1 MSYVI
6 GLTGNMGTGKSTVL
20 QILRELGAQVIDADA
35 VTRQVM
41 RRGEPAFD
49 AIVAEFGPEVV
60 GPDGELDRAALA
72 RRVFSD
78 PAALRRLEEIV
89 HPATVARVR
98 EEIARATAPVV
109 VVEAI
114 KLLEAGM
121 ARELCDAVWVVD
133 APEEVCI
140 ARLAAGRGISPE
152 EARRR
157 LAAQTPQAEKRAA
170 ADVVI
175 DNSGDLEETRRQVLE
190 AWQALPVWGRAG
202 KHQGSKDTMRM
213 VLEQLRRFWERHPRL
228 SSWVLLSAGMLAVF
242 FWAARDVSATPAQR
256 LVMAASTVLLAG
268 ACVWIIYWE

>member
-1 MSYVI
+1 MKYVI
-6 GLTGNMGTGKSTVL
+6 GLTGNIGTGKSTVL
-20 QILRELGAQVIDADA
+20 RILRELGAYVIDADA
-35 VTRQVM
+35 ITRRVM

-49 AIVAEFGPEVV
+49 AIAAAFGPEVV

-72 RRVFSD
+72 QQVFSD

-89 HPATVARVR
+89 HPAVIARVR
-98 EEIARATAPVV
+98 EEIAQAAAPVV

-157 LAAQTPQAEKRAA
+157 LAAQTSQADKRAA

-175 DNSGDLEETRRQVLE
+175 DNSGDLEETRRQVLA
-190 AWQALPVWGRAG
+190 AWQALPIWKTRE
-202 KHQGSKDTMRM
+202 H
-213 VLEQLRRFWERHPRL
+213 
-228 SSWVLLSAGMLAVF
+228 
-242 FWAARDVSATPAQR
+242 
-256 LVMAASTVLLAG
+256 ASG
-268 ACVWIIYWE
+268 ENE

>member
-1 MSYVI
+1 MKYVI
-6 GLTGNMGTGKSTVL
+6 GLTGNIGTGKSTVL
-20 QILRELGAQVIDADA
+20 RMLRELGAHVIDADA

-49 AIVAEFGPEVV
+49 AIVEAFGRDVL

-72 RRVFSD
+72 QRVFSD

-89 HPATVARVR
+89 HPAAVARVR
-98 EEIARATAPVV
+98 EEIAGTAAPVV

-140 ARLAAGRGISPE
+140 ARLAAGRGISAE

-175 DNSGDLEETRRQVLE
+175 DNSGDLEETRRQVMD
-190 AWQALPVWGRAG
+190 AWNALPVW
-202 KHQGSKDTMRM
+202 K
-213 VLEQLRRFWERHPRL
+213 
-228 SSWVLLSAGMLAVF
+228 
-242 FWAARDVSATPAQR
+242 ARQQTS
-256 LVMAASTVLLAG
+256 G
-268 ACVWIIYWE
+268 EKG

>member
-1 MSYVI
+1 MRFVI
-6 GLTGNMGTGKSTVL
+6 GLTGNIGTGKSTVL
-20 QILRELGAQVIDADA
+20 GILRRLGAHVIDADA
-35 VTRQVM
+35 VARQVVQ
-41 RRGEPAFD
+41 RGQPAFD
-49 AIVAEFGPEVV
+49 AVVQAFGPGIL
-60 GPDGELDRAALA
+60 GPDGELDRAELA

-89 HPATVARVR
+89 HPATIARVR
-98 EEIARATAPVV
+98 EEIANATAPVV

-121 ARELCDAVWVVD
+121 ARDLCDAVWVVD

-157 LAAQTPQAEKRAA
+157 LATQTPQAEKRAA

-190 AWQALPVWGRAG
+190 AWQALPIWKER
-202 KHQGSKDTMRM
+202 
-213 VLEQLRRFWERHPRL
+213 EQ
-228 SSWVLLSAGMLAVF
+228 
-242 FWAARDVSATPAQR
+242 
-256 LVMAASTVLLAG
+256 ASG
-268 ACVWIIYWE
+268 EKG